1 MQYKQY
7 KINGSLIYWGYLL
20 RKRGKAMETRWKNYA
35 TKAIGVARITD
46 DDANVLEFVGYEPCE
61 EENFT
66 DDEYD
71 GELVEVWKPKDVDE
85 WFGVVRWCDDDIKNA
100 LETQRVTVT
109 ENNIEKLRNMCS
121 HHSFTDMMIEQGWEF
136 MYDMIAQNNWEK

>member
-1 MQYKQY
+1 
-7 KINGSLIYWGYLL
+7 
-20 RKRGKAMETRWKNYA
+20 MEIRWKNNV
-35 TKAIGVARITD
+35 TKAIGVAKITD
-46 DDANVLEFVGYEPCE
+46 DDEHVLKFVGYEPCE

-71 GELVEVWKPKDVDE
+71 GESVEVWKPIKKDADE

-100 LETQRVTVT
+100 LEIQGIAVT
-109 ENNIEKLRNMCS
+109 ENNVDKLHRMCS

-136 MYDMIAQNNWEK
+136 IYSMIAQNDWEKEEV